1 MRARERPSSTC
12 ESLKPDHD
20 QIKHSL
26 WTFVM
31 GEAHADGIESLA
43 SIQLGVSTSYAP
55 STSISTCWNTPDAP
69 MSARLI

>member
-20 QIKHSL
+20 QMKHSR

-31 GEAHADGIESLA
+31 GEAHADGIQSLA
-43 SIQLGVSTSYAP
+43 SIQLGVSTSDAP
-55 STSISTCWNTPDAP
+55 STSIIACWNTPDTP
-69 MSARLI
+69 MPTRLI